1 MAKYPRVLIPSVL
14 VHTPQKILILDWIP
28 KLNEREIKYKMK
40 NKLVTRIM
48 KKEKCKR
55 LKQKEINDQKK
66 PNRKASNYI
75 IDPEDSTRW
84 LIA

>member
-1 MAKYPRVLIPSVL
+1 
-14 VHTPQKILILDWIP
+14 
-28 KLNEREIKYKMK
+28 MK

-75 IDPEDSTRW
+75 IDPEDSTR
-84 LIA
+84 